1 MYNAAI
7 ARKKTVNNGK
17 RGLEKSWYWI
27 KYFIKSEVRNCN
39 YKTSYNLGESVSEEV
54 KTELRKRL
62 EALGYHVDFNKY
74 WDGDTAIYIEW

>member
-39 YKTSYNLGESVSEEV
+39 YETSYNLGESVSDPPCAV
-54 KTELRKRL
+54 GTTSPYLP
-62 EALGYHVDFNKY
+62 
-74 WDGDTAIYIEW
+74 